1 MLLVGATLG
10 LLGSGGSV
18 LTVPILVYAFGMGMP
33 QATGYSLLIVGVTSL
48 AGVWTNWRRE
58 LVSLRVTAW
67 FAIPSLISVYLTR
80 AFLVPHLPASVE
92 RMLMAA
98 FAALMIA
105 AALAMIRRRSR
116 QSNATGADC
125 SCPALM
131 AEGFVI
137 GVVAGLLGAGG
148 GFLIVPALVLLGRLP
163 MPLAIGTS
171 LTIIAVQSLI
181 GFAGAY
187 QGGMAVDWLLLALLT
202 GAALVGMVAGLRLS
216 PHIAAHQLRTAFGWF
231 LLLAGVAIGARELLY
246 SGY

>member
-1 MLLVGATLG
+1 
-10 LLGSGGSV
+10 
-18 LTVPILVYAFGMGMP
+18 
-33 QATGYSLLIVGVTSL
+33 
-48 AGVWTNWRRE
+48 
-58 LVSLRVTAW
+58 
-67 FAIPSLISVYLTR
+67 
-80 AFLVPHLPASVE
+80 
-92 RMLMAA
+92 
-98 FAALMIA
+98 
-105 AALAMIRRRSR
+105 
-116 QSNATGADC
+116 
-125 SCPALM
+125 M